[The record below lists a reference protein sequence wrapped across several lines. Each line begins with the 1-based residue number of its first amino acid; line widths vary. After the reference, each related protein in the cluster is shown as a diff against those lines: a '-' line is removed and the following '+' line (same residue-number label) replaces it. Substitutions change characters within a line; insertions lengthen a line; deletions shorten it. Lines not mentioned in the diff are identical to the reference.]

1 MSLELTVIFIAFLP
15 SLVVVSFLLF
25 CGFFSYNNNNNFTD
39 FNHSDDE
46 CFSDSYQNIITNDSI
61 GPFDNMNV
69 NQSFNIEK
77 KNKQKIKTNFSQYS
91 DKDSNEN
98 MYKFLIKIL
107 YVIKILMFIHGILDL
122 IGAVILYLWPDV
134 GYVLFGFPKGDYT
147 LSGIIAAAF
156 FDISFVS
163 FRSWDRSIAYTTA
176 ILDFKIPWSFTVVIW
191 AIFQVIN
198 RKILGESIP
207 LAVWLFLGSFSVG
220 FTLWITS
227 RILIFRYFPYA
238 GASLQ
243 YYDDTKYL
251 INGLP
256 DTKKKKI

>member
-25 CGFFSYNNNNNFTD
+25 CGFFNYNNNFTD

-46 CFSDSYQNIITNDSI
+46 RFSDSYQNITTNDYNDDI
-61 GPFDNMNV
+61 GPFDNMSV

-91 DKDSNEN
+91 DIDSTEK
-98 MYKFLIKIL
+98 MLIKIL

-134 GYVLFGFPKGDYT
+134 AYVLFGFPKGDYT

-156 FDISFVS
+156 FGISFVS

-198 RKILGESIP
+198 RKILGENIP
-207 LAVWLFLGSFSVG
+207 LAVWLFLAFFSLG

-227 RILIFRYFPYA
+227 RILIFKYFPYA

-243 YYDDTKYL
+243 YYNDTKYL

-256 DTKKKKI
+256 HTKKKKKI